1 MPSAAPRMSR
11 SSFITVP
18 GMPAADL
25 GELESALRSL
35 GAEVETRE
43 EFPGPQANFWVFLP
57 PVIHWIVTHITWAEI
72 AKATA
77 EGFFMESG
85 KQIYEGLQKALKG
98 AKKRDYRF
106 RTMAEQKENSGG
118 KPAPL
123 LTLEIE
129 VAQPVHA
136 TKVKFIFPADLP
148 EENWP
153 AAIKSLLSTSAPKA
167 LADARRPPHVGEEG
181 ILLDENDEEYTA
193 PDYVFIPGRGWVNA
207 YSALDELIR
216 QGKA

>member
-1 MPSAAPRMSR
+1 
-11 SSFITVP
+11 
-18 GMPAADL
+18 MPAADL
-25 GELESALRSL
+25 DELEGALRAL
-35 GAEVETRE
+35 GSDVDTRVES
-43 EFPGPQANFWVFLP
+43 PGPQMMLEWFLP
-57 PVIHWIVTHITWAEI
+57 AAIHWLVTHITWAEI

-77 EGFFMESG
+77 EGFHGVRQAALRRPAESV
-85 KQIYEGLQKALKG
+85 EGREE
-98 AKKRDYRF
+98 RDYRF
-106 RTMAEQKENSGG
+106 RTVAEQKADSGG

-136 TKVKFIFPADLP
+136 NKVKFIFPADLP

-153 AAIKSLLSTSAPKA
+153 TAIKSLLSTSAPKA

-181 ILLDENDEEYTA
+181 ILVDENGEEYTA

-207 YSALDELIR
+207 YAALDELIR
-216 QGKA
+216 QGKV

>member
-1 MPSAAPRMSR
+1 MPSAAPRLSR
-11 SSFITVP
+11 SSFIMVP
-18 GMPAADL
+18 GLPAADL
-25 GELESALRSL
+25 DELEGALRAL
-35 GAEVETRE
+35 GSDVDTRVES
-43 EFPGPQANFWVFLP
+43 PGPQMMLEWFLP
-57 PVIHWIVTHITWAEI
+57 AAIHWLVTHITWAEI

-85 KQIYEGLQKALKG
+85 KQLYEGLQKALKG

-106 RTMAEQKENSGG
+106 RTVAEQKADSGG

-136 TKVKFIFPADLP
+136 NKVKFIFPADLP

-181 ILLDENDEEYTA
+181 ILVDENGEEYTA

-207 YSALDELIR
+207 YAALDELIR
-216 QGKA
+216 QGKV

>member
-1 MPSAAPRMSR
+1 MPAPAPRPSR

-25 GELESALRSL
+25 GELESALRAL
-35 GAEVETRE
+35 GSEVDTRE

-106 RTMAEQKENSGG
+106 RTAAEQKENAGG

-153 AAIKSLLSTSAPKA
+153 AAIKSLLSTSAPGA
-167 LADARRPPHVGEEG
+167 LADARHPPHVGEDG

-207 YSALDELIR
+207 YAALDELIR

>member
-1 MPSAAPRMSR
+1 MCRAPAPRAHRLLRGGTMPAAAPRMSR

-25 GELESALRSL
+25 GELESALRAL

-43 EFPGPQANFWVFLP
+43 EFPGPQMLLEWFLP
-57 PVIHWIVTHITWAEI
+57 AAIHWLVTHITGAEI

-85 KQIYEGLQKALKG
+85 KQLYEGLQKALKG

-106 RTMAEQKENSGG
+106 RTVAEQKADSGG

-136 TKVKFIFPADLP
+136 SKVKFI
-148 EENWP
+148 
-153 AAIKSLLSTSAPKA
+153 
-167 LADARRPPHVGEEG
+167 
-181 ILLDENDEEYTA
+181 
-193 PDYVFIPGRGWVNA
+193 
-207 YSALDELIR
+207 
-216 QGKA
+216 

>member
-1 MPSAAPRMSR
+1 MPSAAPRLSR
-11 SSFITVP
+11 SSFIMVP

-25 GELESALRSL
+25 DELEGALRAL
-35 GAEVETRE
+35 GSDVDTRVES
-43 EFPGPQANFWVFLP
+43 PGPQMMLEWFLP
-57 PVIHWIVTHITWAEI
+57 AVIHWLVTHITWAEI

-85 KQIYEGLQKALKG
+85 KQLYEGLQKALKG

-106 RTMAEQKENSGG
+106 RTVAEQKADSGG

-136 TKVKFIFPADLP
+136 NKVKFIFPADLP

-153 AAIKSLLSTSAPKA
+153 TAIKSLLSTSAPWRWRRTA
-167 LADARRPPHVGEEG
+167 PAARRRRRHPRRRERRRIHRARLRLHPRPRLG
-181 ILLDENDEEYTA
+181 
-193 PDYVFIPGRGWVNA
+193 NA
-207 YSALDELIR
+207 YAALDELIR
-216 QGKA
+216 QGKV

>member
-1 MPSAAPRMSR
+1 MPAAAPRMSR

-25 GELESALRSL
+25 GELESALRAL

-106 RTMAEQKENSGG
+106 RTAAEQKENSGG

-181 ILLDENDEEYTA
+181 ILVDENGEEYTA

-216 QGKA
+216 QGKV

>member
-1 MPSAAPRMSR
+1 MSAAAPRLSR
-11 SSFITVP
+11 SSFIMVP

-25 GELESALRSL
+25 GELESALRAL
-35 GAEVETRE
+35 GTEVDTRV

-57 PVIHWIVTHITWAEI
+57 AAIHWIITHVTWAEI

-106 RTMAEQKENSGG
+106 RTAAEQKENSGG
-118 KPAPL
+118 KAAPL

-136 TKVKFIFPADLP
+136 SKVKFIFPADLP

-153 AAIKSLLSTSAPKA
+153 TAIKSLLSTSAPKA
-167 LADARRPPHVGEEG
+167 LADARRPPHVGEDG

-207 YSALDELIR
+207 YAALDELIR
-216 QGKA
+216 QGKV

>member
-1 MPSAAPRMSR
+1 MPAPAPHASR
-11 SSFITVP
+11 SWFITVP

-25 GELESALRSL
+25 GELESALRAL
-35 GAEVETRE
+35 GADVDTRVES
-43 EFPGPQANFWVFLP
+43 PGPQANIFWFLP
-57 PVIHWIVTHITWAEI
+57 AAIHWLVAHVTWAEI

-77 EGFFMESG
+77 EGFLAEVG
-85 KQIYEGLQKALKG
+85 KQIYEGLQKALKA

-106 RTMAEQKENSGG
+106 RTFEEQKQNAGG

-129 VAQPVHA
+129 VAHPVHA
-136 TKVKFIFPADLP
+136 SKVKFIFPADLP

-153 AAIKSLLSTSAPKA
+153 AAIKSLLTTSAPKA
-167 LADARRPPHVGEEG
+167 LADARHPPHVGEEG
-181 ILLDENDEEYTA
+181 ILLNDQDEEYVA

-216 QGKA
+216 QGKV